1 MTNKKGFLQN
11 SAWGLASNILQNLF
25 LSVFFVIIVNKLPL
39 QDYSNYLIA
48 NSLYQAV
55 ASFSALGLGQ
65 WFIRQLNEE
74 TDFGFFLNKFLK
86 IQILAGLFFYA
97 FYLGFIYLLYDDNT
111 VRILGILIGVNI
123 VFDNIIYGVKH
134 LNIAQFEQN
143 KTFIVL
149 IIEAVAKLLLGLVIY
164 IYPYT
169 VIEMTVILVIL
180 RIITLNLFLKI
191 STSKLAS
198 IQSIIR
204 LKISY
209 SDFKKLV
216 IANWPFIIV
225 GSVAVIYWRV
235 GSVLIS
241 KFLSVTD
248 VTLYEIGYK
257 FFSLAQVIPVI
268 LSASV
273 FPELLKAYNE
283 KGLEEFKKMYKLFYK
298 VYLLFGFLVF
308 SFMYSFANLLINLA
322 FKDSLS
328 DAGFYTQEMFLTMLV
343 FPTALLQAN
352 VLIVLK
358 LEKTDMWFNV
368 ISFIVNFLLAF
379 FGLMYF
385 KSLSIINLSILA
397 SFVVFHLLQD
407 NIMVKYKISSVKHVF
422 WSYLLMV
429 LAWLTYTQLSVYINQ
444 YLLFS
449 VFWAVVIGVFV
460 LTDKQILA
468 FIKQKLGTKTDS

>member
-25 LSVFFVIIVNKLPL
+25 LSVFFVIIVNKLSL

-169 VIEMTVILVIL
+169 VIEMTVVLVIL

-407 NIMVKYKISSVKHVF
+407 SIMVKYKISSVKHVF